1 MTVSSTSCYAFH
13 GSLQQPQQA
22 RHRHRHRHRQ
32 SLPSSLSLT
41 PQDLTDYMAK
51 ANEAKVLAMKQIED
65 KKNAEI
71 QSLKKEVETLKKK
84 AESVSSITTVGST
97 APPAPPANMDLDS
110 MTKEQLVSRLV
121 TYQQFISK
129 YIVEAQE
136 QKMKAVMA
144 AEAKVEAKYE
154 EKLKLLTGSTSS
166 VPAPA
171 SSADTSLYEGRN
183 ANVAAAAKAGKSRWG
198 DAEVAKVA
206 GSAGVSTAVNGAS
219 TPPVVDKAPAPVL
232 SSGSTSLFQERNQM
246 VAAAGAA
253 GKSRWG
259 EAEVKKATV
268 EAAKGPSLPAA
279 AAAAETSSPPPP
291 APAVESVVDVDVTA
305 KIEAADH
312 GLRNDG
318 GVGGPSLAER
328 INLGRSIVEGSSA
341 GSTAAAAPVIELTP
355 EIEAADH
362 GLRNDGGVGGPSLA
376 ERVNLGLSIVEGS
389 SSGGA
394 VVTAADANTS
404 LYTSRNARVAAA
416 AAAGKSRWGEL
427 ENEKSK
433 VLAVAAA
440 SAPAVDA
447 ASAPATLTASKPS
460 PADGSAPVG
469 IKFGV
474 DPNLP

>member
-1 MTVSSTSCYAFH
+1 MAVSSPSCYAFH
-13 GSLQQPQQA
+13 GSLQKQQQP
-22 RHRHRHRHRQ
+22 RHHQ
-32 SLPSSLSLT
+32 SLSSSLLLT

-51 ANEAKVLAMKQIED
+51 ANEAKLLAMKQIED

-71 QSLKKEVETLKKK
+71 QFLKEEVETLKKK

-121 TYQQFISK
+121 TYQQFIAK

-198 DAEVAKVA
+198 DAEVSKVA
-206 GSAGVSTAVNGAS
+206 GAAGVSTAVNGAS
-219 TPPVVDKAPAPVL
+219 APPVVDNAPAPVL
-232 SSGSTSLFQERNQM
+232 SSGSTSLFQQRNRM

-253 GKSRWG
+253 KKSRWG
-259 EAEVKKATV
+259 EAEAKKATL

-279 AAAAETSSPPPP
+279 AAAATVATSSPPPAQAP

-328 INLGRSIVEGSSA
+328 INLGRSIVEGSSV

-355 EIEAADH
+355 EIEGADH

-376 ERVNLGLSIVEGS
+376 ERVNLGLSIVDGS

-440 SAPAVDA
+440 SAPAVGA
-447 ASAPATLTASKPS
+447 ASAQATLTASKPA
-460 PADGSAPVG
+460 PAVDSAPVG

-474 DPNLP
+474 DP

>member
-1 MTVSSTSCYAFH
+1 MCMFAGGALMIAVTKDCNLGCFSFNLFFVNLFCF
-13 GSLQQPQQA
+13 
-22 RHRHRHRHRQ
+22 
-32 SLPSSLSLT
+32 
-41 PQDLTDYMAK
+41 MCMK
-51 ANEAKVLAMKQIED
+51 A
-65 KKNAEI
+65 
-71 QSLKKEVETLKKK
+71 LKEEVEALKKK

-97 APPAPPANMDLDS
+97 APLAPPANMDLDS
-110 MTKEQLVSRLV
+110 MTKEQLISRLV
-121 TYQQFISK
+121 TYQQFIAK

-166 VPAPA
+166 IPAPA

-206 GSAGVSTAVNGAS
+206 GPAGVSTVVNGAS
-219 TPPVVDKAPAPVL
+219 APLSTDNVPAPVL
-232 SSGSTSLFQERNQM
+232 TGGSTSLFQKRNQM

-259 EAEVKKATV
+259 EAEIKKATF
-268 EAAKGPSLPAA
+268 EAAKGPSLPATA
-279 AAAAETSSPPPP
+279 P
-291 APAVESVVDVDVTA
+291 APAVESVVDVDVDA

-328 INLGRSIVEGSSA
+328 INLGRSIVKGSSA
-341 GSTAAAAPVIELTP
+341 ASTAAAPVIEVTP

-376 ERVNLGLSIVEGS
+376 ERINLGLSIVEGS
-389 SSGGA
+389 PSPSSGGA
-394 VVTAADANTS
+394 VVTAADASTS

-416 AAAGKSRWGEL
+416 AAVGKSRWGEL

-433 VLAVAAA
+433 ILAVSGA
-440 SAPAVDA
+440 SAPAIGA
-447 ASAPATLTASKPS
+447 ASAPATLTAKET
-460 PADGSAPVG
+460 SAPTPAARPVPAGRVNVG
-469 IKFGV
+469 FKFGV

>member
-1 MTVSSTSCYAFH
+1 M
-13 GSLQQPQQA
+13 
-22 RHRHRHRHRQ
+22 
-32 SLPSSLSLT
+32 
-41 PQDLTDYMAK
+41 
-51 ANEAKVLAMKQIED
+51 
-65 KKNAEI
+65 
-71 QSLKKEVETLKKK
+71 KKK

-110 MTKEQLVSRLV
+110 MTKEQLISRLV
-121 TYQQFISK
+121 TYQQFIAK

-166 VPAPA
+166 IPAPA

-206 GSAGVSTAVNGAS
+206 SSAGVSTVVNGAS
-219 TPPVVDKAPAPVL
+219 APPSTDNIPASVL
-232 SSGSTSLFQERNQM
+232 SSGSTSLFQQRNQM

-259 EAEVKKATV
+259 EAEIKKATV
-268 EAAKGPSLPAA
+268 EAAKGPSLPATATA
-279 AAAAETSSPPPP
+279 AAMSSPPP
-291 APAVESVVDVDVTA
+291 APAVESVVDVDVDS

-341 GSTAAAAPVIELTP
+341 ASSAPAPVIEVTP

-376 ERVNLGLSIVEGS
+376 ERVNLGLSIVEGPPS
-389 SSGGA
+389 PSSGGA
-394 VVTAADANTS
+394 VVTAADASTS

-427 ENEKSK
+427 ENAKSK
-433 VLAVAAA
+433 VLAVSGASAPVIGAA
-440 SAPAVDA
+440 SAPAKLAPKETSTPNPA
-447 ASAPATLTASKPS
+447 ARRVPA
-460 PADGSAPVG
+460 GRVNVG
-469 IKFGV
+469 FKFGV